1 MKFIFVLWQTK
12 NESHVY
18 SHNPLPGLCA
28 QAVYFVFWSFLVFG
42 AMNISPHNYDSM
54 GWGGFL
60 LVRYIFKGQ
69 LISEHIS
76 SDKRCPITHTANVLS
91 AENTDVC
98 L

>member
-1 MKFIFVLWQTK
+1 MAFSEYLKNHDMKLIFVLWQTK

-54 GWGGFL
+54 GVWYGFL
-60 LVRYIFKGQ
+60 LVRGYVKV
-69 LISEHIS
+69 
-76 SDKRCPITHTANVLS
+76 K
-91 AENTDVC
+91 
-98 L
+98 